1 MRNPLLALSGI
12 VALLFAASPAAASS
26 GVTTLNPGEAADV
39 VTATLGVGDS
49 IVYQWS
55 TGLSVEFLIAR
66 AGVEV
71 FTTTGPVGQG
81 TYAITVA
88 GTYVVSFHNSGP
100 YLSIVSWNVEPRVSA
115 STLPLL
121 VGAAAAGAVGLLLG
135 LLLWQRRRRA
145 ARPTGAYP
153 QAAYP
158 PAGPPQ
164 NPGA

>member
-49 IVYQWS
+49 VVYQWS

-71 FTTTGPVGQG
+71 FTTTGPVGEG

-100 YLSIVSWNVEPRVSA
+100 YLSRRGRVLAETRPRGRAASSSA
-115 STLPLL
+115 SPSGSGGEGRLDRRERTRRPRIPRR
-121 VGAAAAGAVGLLLG
+121 G
-135 LLLWQRRRRA
+135 RRRTPARDRA
-145 ARPTGAYP
+145 
-153 QAAYP
+153 QASRYR
-158 PAGPPQ
+158 
-164 NPGA
+164 